1 MIIFII
7 LLLVA
12 VIATL
17 IVYNIHIQKKIE
29 SFKNLN
35 ARVNNLSVLQDFM
48 KLAGEEDSVEN
59 KLKRMNDIVIDKY
72 DIKYSTI
79 VVFDGA
85 EYVIKASNVDSKHY
99 ETLVNLHNEEIFQ
112 DSVATATP
120 KYVTIENENEKLPY
134 QKAEMGRAKSAMFFP
149 LYIDNIYIGYWIME
163 SGQMHAFDKTDTTII
178 EVVKDNIISILR
190 TVAYQDTIENIDRI
204 DQFTELHSA
213 EYLYGKAKKVMD
225 QYVTSA
231 VCMFRI
237 TNIEKINEQFS
248 RQMGNEIITEVAKI
262 VRQRMTKEY
271 IFVRYM
277 GPKFVIV
284 FSGVEEVAVEQFLT
298 DLKNEIE
305 ELALVEGDVDENEVD
320 EDDIENSA
328 SPMVNMVVSTYYK
341 GTGIEQLT
349 KKLEEYVDYVRKLPD
364 DKMIECNKEI
374 SKNATETPC
383 FFI

>member
-1 MIIFII
+1 MIILII

-12 VIATL
+12 VIVTL
-17 IVYNIHIQKKIE
+17 IVYNIHIQQKIE

-48 KLAGEEDSVEN
+48 KLAGQEDSVEN
-59 KLKRMNDIVIDKY
+59 KLKKMNEIVIDKY

-85 EYVIKASNVDSKHY
+85 EYVIKASNVEAKHH

-120 KYVTIENENEKLPY
+120 KYVTVENENEKLPY
-134 QKAEMGRAKSAMFFP
+134 QKSEMARAKSAMFFP

-178 EVVKDNIISILR
+178 EVVKDNIISVLQ

-204 DQFTELHSA
+204 DSFTELHSA
-213 EYLYGKAKKVMD
+213 EFLYGKSKKVMD
-225 QYVTSA
+225 QYATSA

-248 RQMGNEIITEVAKI
+248 RQMGNDIITEVAKI
-262 VRQRMTKEY
+262 VRTRMSKEY

-284 FSGVEEVAVEQFLT
+284 FSGVEEVAVEQFLK
-298 DLKNEIE
+298 DMKEEIE
-305 ELALVEGDVDENEVD
+305 ELILLPETEDLEEEDAENY
-320 EDDIENSA
+320 EDGA
-328 SPMVNMVVSTYYK
+328 SPLINFVVSTYYK

-349 KKLEEYVDYVRKLPD
+349 KKLEEYIDSAPK
-364 DKMIECNKEI
+364 
-374 SKNATETPC
+374 TENQIN
-383 FFI
+383 FI